1 MEKSFLKIML
11 MVLVILYVISPID
24 AMPGPID
31 DVIVL
36 LLGFAAKKESVLR
49 RLEENGRSRTHF
61 N

>member
-36 LLGFAAKKESVLR
+36 LLGFAAKKRISAPQ
-49 RLEENGRSRTHF
+49 T
-61 N
+61 